1 MVSKCGFHPE
11 RVMISLSI
19 HLLSDKPVEP
29 PMAVT
34 LQDPLRGLINLTTE
48 GALRTSPC
56 HPPHEGTHKG
66 RRGGVMNLQ
75 KELFMVRKWD

>member
-19 HLLSDKPVEP
+19 LLLGYKPVEP

-34 LQDPLRGLINLTTE
+34 LQDPLRVLLNLST
-48 GALRTSPC
+48 
-56 HPPHEGTHKG
+56 
-66 RRGGVMNLQ
+66 
-75 KELFMVRKWD
+75 